1 MKENISSQISASIEA
16 KKQLLSEHYLEIIF
30 YMAKILIDAY
40 KQGNKV
46 LLCGNGGSASDAQ
59 HIEGELV
66 GRFKMERRALPAI
79 AITANTST
87 ITAIANDYSYDDVFK
102 RAVEAHGK
110 SGDVLIAISTSGNS
124 QNVILA
130 AEQAKKQGMKV
141 IGLLGR
147 SGGKL
152 EKLSTVAFVAPSN
165 DTPRIQECHILV
177 GHILC
182 DLIERGV
189 FGE

>member
-1 MKENISSQISASIEA
+1 MDIIS
-16 KKQLLSEHYLEIIF
+16 L
-30 YMAKILIDAY
+30 MAKTLVEAY

-46 LLCGNGGSASDAQ
+46 ILCGNGGSASDAQ

-87 ITAIANDYSYDDVFK
+87 MTAIANDYGYADVFK

-110 SGDVLIAISTSGNS
+110 PGDILIAISTSGNS

-130 AEQAKKQGMKV
+130 TEQAKKQGMKI
-141 IGLLGR
+141 IGLLGGN
-147 SGGKL
+147 GGKL
-152 EKLSTVAFVAPSN
+152 EKLSDIAFVAPSN

>member
-1 MKENISSQISASIEA
+1 MKEIISSQISASIEA
-16 KKQLLSEHYLEIIF
+16 KKQLLSEHYLDIISL
-30 YMAKILIDAY
+30 MAKTLVEAY

-46 LLCGNGGSASDAQ
+46 ILCGNGGSASDAQ

-87 ITAIANDYSYDDVFK
+87 MTAIANDYGYGEVFR

-110 SGDVLIAISTSGNS
+110 PGDILIAISTSGNS
-124 QNVILA
+124 QNVISA
-130 AEQAKKQGMKV
+130 AEQAKKQGMKI
-141 IGLLGR
+141 IGLLGGN
-147 SGGKL
+147 GGKL
-152 EKLSTVAFVAPSN
+152 EKLSDIAFVAPSN

>member
-1 MKENISSQISASIEA
+1 MKQSISSQISASIEA
-16 KKQLLSEHYLEIIF
+16 KNQLLAEPYLDLI
-30 YMAKILIDAY
+30 AKIAEAIIAAY

-66 GRFKMERRALPAI
+66 GRFKMERKALPAI
-79 AITANTST
+79 AITANSST
-87 ITAIANDYSYDDVFK
+87 MTAIANDYGYVDVFK

-110 SGDVLIAISTSGNS
+110 PGDILIAISTSGNS

-130 AEQAKKQGMKV
+130 VEEAKKHGMKV
-141 IGLLGR
+141 VGFLGG

-152 EKLSTVAFVAPSN
+152 EKLVDMALVAPSN

-182 DLIERGV
+182 DLVEKGV

>member
-1 MKENISSQISASIEA
+1 MKASISSQISASIEA
-16 KKQLLSEHYLEIIF
+16 KKQLLAEPYLDLI
-30 YMAKILIDAY
+30 AKIAETIIAAY
-40 KQGNKV
+40 KQGCKV

-66 GRFKMERRALPAI
+66 GRFKMERKALPAI
-79 AITANTST
+79 AITANSST
-87 ITAIANDYSYDDVFK
+87 LTAIANDYGYGDIFK

-110 SGDVLIAISTSGNS
+110 TGDVLIAISTSGNS

-130 AEQAKKQGMKV
+130 AEEARKIGMKV
-141 IGLLGR
+141 IGLLGG

-152 EKLSTVAFVAPSN
+152 EKLSDIALVAPSN